1 MARAKKLKGDGSY
14 REIGTDK
21 DGKPVYEV
29 TISTGWN
36 PIKRRYEKRTRRAHG
51 TMSEVMR
58 VRDELKAEASA
69 GVLRDAD
76 KETFYEFATEWL
88 RLRRADE
95 AVSTGTADQNEYALK
110 VLFDYMGPWKLK
122 EITAPRVDTVY
133 SRIRDE
139 RGLSSSTMRQIH
151 ITLGLVMRKAL
162 EYGYVTRYP
171 LDGVQKPR
179 AASGNRRSLDFAE
192 VVRLKNA
199 VDEKWHEELSG
210 YRAKESRR
218 NGGNRKS
225 VYDLKPLSFLVAVQI
240 MMATGMRRG
249 EALALTWG
257 QVDLTPGSESVTV
270 TSTLTQKGE
279 LRKAK
284 TRAGIRTIAIDG
296 ETAAL
301 VREWRE
307 IQRSALASILTVQGT
322 HTPVC
327 TNSTGGYV
335 NPDGLCMWW
344 GSFRKSKTVG
354 FPSLTLH
361 ELRHTHATLLLASGV
376 DIKTVSSRLGHS
388 SAAITLD
395 MYAHAMPET
404 DRGAALMMG
413 SILSDADDGER
424 LLKIG

>member
-1 MARAKKLKGDGSY
+1 MARARKLRGDGSY

-36 PIKRRYEKRTRRAHG
+36 PLKRRYEKRTRRAHG
-51 TMSEVMR
+51 TMADVMR
-58 VRDELKAEASA
+58 VRDELKAEAAA

-76 KETFYEFATEWL
+76 KETFYEFANEWL

-95 AVSTGTADQNEYALK
+95 ALSTATADQIEYALK

-122 EITAPRVDTVY
+122 EITAPRVDAVY
-133 SRIRDE
+133 GRIRDE

-151 ITLGLVMRKAL
+151 VTLGLVMKKAL
-162 EYGYVTRYP
+162 EYGYVTRNP

-192 VVRLKNA
+192 VVRLRGK
-199 VDEKWHEELSG
+199 VDEKWGEELSR
-210 YRAKESRR
+210 YRAKELRR
-218 NGGNRKS
+218 KGGNRKS
-225 VYDLKPLSFLVAVQI
+225 VYDLRPLSFLMAVRL

-249 EALALTWG
+249 EALALKWG
-257 QVDLTPGSESVTV
+257 QVDLAEGSESITV
-270 TSTLTQKGE
+270 TSTLTQKME

-284 TRAGIRTIAIDG
+284 TRSGVRSIAIDG
-296 ETAAL
+296 DTAAIL
-301 VREWRE
+301 REWKE
-307 IQRSALASILTVQGT
+307 IQRSALGSMLMVQGA

-327 TNSTGGYV
+327 TSSTGGNV
-335 NPDGLCMWW
+335 KPDGLSTWW
-344 GSFRKSKTVG
+344 RSLRDTMG
-354 FPSLTLH
+354 FHNLTLH

-376 DIKTVSSRLGHS
+376 DIKTVSTRLGHS
-388 SAAITLD
+388 SAAITID

-413 SILSDADDGER
+413 SILSDAEEGEQ
-424 LLKIG
+424 LLKTG